1 MSHNIG
7 RKTGKDWEES
17 YLNLEQ
23 RYLALQKDVQR
34 KEKEAQLAAVQE
46 RKRRP
51 GASAKETNSSVIHT
65 PVERTPLLPHGSPN
79 IQPPSPSFTQRND
92 LRPSPPR
99 PASAS
104 KAMSKPRPTSS
115 SSRPGTGR
123 MSASPKPLEV
133 EPAPLPQPHHEV
145 LPPDP
150 RLVWGAEKTVEHFVQ
165 VNQLYQAT
173 EQLRHKLEEAE
184 NVTKVQEHE
193 IHTLRQ
199 TVSSTQARVDGV
211 TLELHQAVR
220 ERDLCAQRLHVADH
234 STRQAE
240 EAIKTQV
247 AEKERLRSVLEGQ
260 IQDLRTRLL
269 VSTDGNDGLSR
280 DVRGLLS
287 ELKEKATLVAGL
299 QSRLSLTETSLT
311 SQENTNR
318 SLLVEMKNLNDQL
331 TGERK
336 RTLNI
341 MREAQVGN
349 MNKDRVTELERE
361 IGALVQ
367 QRTAMEREHLGMLED
382 FVRISSDATTR
393 AQDDVRD
400 ELHHFKAS
408 ATHWERVAALMYQDI
423 ADRTRSHLA
432 VREEC
437 EEAKRGRDEAALATK
452 ALRDELRLCNAKL
465 NIVWPTHRT
474 DTAEMDPEK
483 LTKTFSKLGLMST
496 GRAGSARGD
505 LHQKLYDDLGLDAPT
520 QEDYI
525 TELEQANAAL
535 EAELEAQ
542 RVSNE
547 LLSERL
553 RNQHEV
559 LDEERRDH
567 SRVFH
572 ELEDQIDI
580 GQTLLDKREQRVDF
594 LEQQVRRLRGEAVN
608 PNVSLEVIGA
618 SENVFELFIGQMLR
632 VDGAG
637 ESLQSEFPTLF
648 CTVDFLVHET
658 TATKTIRGWSG
669 FLDTTMAFCVSM
681 DALLWHYLSTRGVM
695 IQLHQVI
702 EEDSSYRTVAEGYAS
717 VWELV
722 ERRLEDHRPCIRD
735 AMRLFDV
742 QHGRHVASIEF
753 SLTARVPFSQHF
765 KSFAKTADFQKV
777 LMQGAA
783 QHNQSRRW
791 KRAAHQGDHHVSV
804 HNANLNASLLQ
815 SQASIG
821 PSVSVPKVLLTHHS
835 AAAGRDALEPIS
847 ALCIWVDEV
856 KLLYNLDHLPLLSCY
871 YTLSALEKDVWIQ
884 PAAVPSHIWAIESIH
899 SFPISSMREVFRLL
913 RDPLA
918 LYFFDESTR
927 SVDRYWATSTTEL
940 APALTAVGDVVSVV
954 LPLISYT
961 GMNVGTVTARI
972 QAKPLHQ
979 QMNDYGAA
987 PPQAFSATQAAASP
1001 QRTLNE
1007 ELFDQHFGPAVVAH
1021 PAPLHIR

>member
-1 MSHNIG
+1 MSRNIG

-51 GASAKETNSSVIHT
+51 ADTKDANSSTIHT
-65 PVERTPLLPHGSPN
+65 PLERTPLLPHSSPN
-79 IQPPSPSFTQRND
+79 AQQPVPSFTQAQ
-92 LRPSPPR
+92 LRGEMPPSPPR

-104 KAMSKPRPTSS
+104 KALSKPRPTSS

-123 MSASPKPLEV
+123 ASASPKPRDV
-133 EPAPLPQPHHEV
+133 EPPPQPHHEV

-165 VNQLYQAT
+165 VNQLYQAS
-173 EQLRHKLEEAE
+173 EHLRRKLEEAE

-193 IHTLRQ
+193 IHVLRQ
-199 TVSSTQARVDGV
+199 TISSTQARVDGV

-220 ERDLCAQRLHVADH
+220 ERDLCAQKLQVADH

-240 EAIKTQV
+240 DAIKTQI

-269 VSTDGNDGLSR
+269 VSTDGTDGLSR

-287 ELKEKATLVAGL
+287 ELKEKATVAAGL
-299 QSRLSLTETSLT
+299 QARLSLTETSLT

-361 IGALVQ
+361 IAALVQ

-382 FVRISSDATTR
+382 FVRISSDATAR
-393 AQDDVRD
+393 AQGDVRD
-400 ELHHFKAS
+400 ELNHFKAS
-408 ATHWERVAALMYQDI
+408 AMHWEKVAALMYQDI

-483 LTKTFSKLGLMST
+483 LTKTFGKLGLMTT
-496 GRAGSARGD
+496 GRLSARGS
-505 LHQKLYDDLGLDAPT
+505 LHQKLYDEIGLDAPT
-520 QEDYI
+520 QEEYVA
-525 TELEQANAAL
+525 ELEQANAAL
-535 EAELEAQ
+535 QAELEAQ

-547 LLSERL
+547 LIAERL
-553 RNQHEV
+553 RNQHEANA
-559 LDEERRDH
+559 EERRDA
-567 SRVFH
+567 SRAVH
-572 ELEDQIDI
+572 ELEEQIDV
-580 GQTLLDKREQRVDF
+580 GHCLLDKREQRLEF

-608 PNVSLEVIGA
+608 PNVSLETIGA

-648 CTVDFLVHET
+648 CTIDFLVHET

-669 FLDTTMAFCVSM
+669 FLDTTMAFCVTM
-681 DALLWHYLSTRGVM
+681 DALLWHYLSTRGIM
-695 IQLHQVI
+695 IQLHQVL
-702 EEDSSYRTVAEGYAS
+702 EEDSSYRTVAEGYTS

-722 ERRLEDHRPCIRD
+722 ERRLEDNRPCLRD

-753 SLTARVPFSQHF
+753 VLTARVPFSQHF
-765 KSFAKTADFQKV
+765 KNFAKTADFQK
-777 LMQGAA
+777 LLLQEAA
-783 QHNQSRRW
+783 LHNQSRQW
-791 KRAAHQGDHHVSV
+791 KRAAHMGDHHISV
-804 HNANLNASLLQ
+804 NNGTLNASLPQ
-815 SQASIG
+815 SQPSIG
-821 PSVSVPKVLLTHHS
+821 PSVSAPKILTHHS
-835 AAAGRDALEPIS
+835 APDRAALEPMS
-847 ALCIWVDEV
+847 ALCVWVDEV
-856 KLLYNLDHLPLLSCY
+856 KLLYNLDHLPLLSCF
-871 YTLSALEKDVWIQ
+871 YTLSPLDADVWIQ
-884 PAAVPSHIWAIESIH
+884 PPAIPSHTWAVEAIH
-899 SFPISSMREVFRLL
+899 SFNISSMREVFRLL
-913 RDPLA
+913 RDPLV
-918 LYFFDESTR
+918 LYFFDEGAK

-940 APALTAVGDVVSVV
+940 SPALTAVGDIISVV
-954 LPLISYT
+954 LPLMSYT
-961 GMNVGTVTARI
+961 GMNVGTVSVRI
-972 QAKPLHQ
+972 QAVPLRPGGG
-979 QMNDYGAA
+979 YVA
-987 PPQAFSATQAAASP
+987 PPPPLTLTAGPPPRS
-1001 QRTLNE
+1001 LNE
-1007 ELFDQHFGPAVVAH
+1007 ELFDQHFGPPVVAL
-1021 PAPLHIR
+1021 PAPR